1 LQEKI
6 KKRGIPYEV
15 NSKVLT
21 SEYLQDIEN
30 IYKLDYL
37 KNIISHSHVLVY
49 DWTNE
54 GDISSIVEDIE
65 MLNFDYE
72 DKTAKKMSDW
82 RFENVQELRTKRKH
96 YENRYFLH
104 TDYWRNEYSLPEL
117 HYTAEEMKEKY
128 EAMKMVCISIY
139 RLSQNTV
146 FCVVF
151 TN

>member
-1 LQEKI
+1 MQEKI

-21 SEYLQDIEN
+21 SQYLQDIEN

-37 KNIISHSHVLVY
+37 KNIITHSHVLIY

-54 GDISSIVEDIE
+54 GDINSIVEDIE
-65 MLNFDYE
+65 QLNFDYE
-72 DKTAKKMSDW
+72 KTEKKMSDW

-104 TDYWRNEYSLPEL
+104 LDYMRNEFTVPEL
-117 HYTAEEMKEKY
+117 HYTAEEDEERY
-128 EAMKMVCISIY
+128 HV
-139 RLSQNTV
+139 LNTV
-146 FCVVF
+146 RIC
-151 TN
+151 TSYD

>member
-1 LQEKI
+1 MQEKI
-6 KKRGIPYEV
+6 KKRGIPYEI

-128 EAMKMVCISIY
+128 EAMKMVCIRMYIY
-139 RLSQNTV
+139 ISV
-146 FCVVF
+146 ISKF